1 MSGKGPGADLSI
13 LPWLSA
19 AAFATGCGM
28 RLLDPLLPMVAGEFG
43 TTVGA
48 ASAMIAAFALAYG
61 AGQVVVG
68 PVGDRQ
74 GKLRVA
80 WLALMLYGLCTAAC
94 ALATGL
100 GTMVALRALTG
111 AVAGAIIPL
120 SIAWISDNVPYQD
133 RQAML
138 GRFLTGMV
146 LAQLLAGPVSG
157 VVGEHAGWR
166 ASFLVLGTLALAIG
180 VLLAIRLGAALWQRP
195 PQAEGG
201 RGIAGYYTI
210 LRRRTGRLLLLATFV
225 DGFCLFGGAF
235 PFIGAYLIERFHLS
249 AGEAGFVV
257 AGFGIGA
264 FAYTRLARRLIA
276 RFGERGSI
284 LIGGVA
290 LCLLLG
296 GMALAPVFGETAG
309 WWVVAGLQM
318 LIGLAFFTFHGVLQT
333 RATEA
338 LPEARAT
345 AVSAFAMAL
354 FFGQSIG
361 SLIFGQVIAA
371 AGYGAGLGLAAAI
384 VLALAVWIRA
394 ALLRPAAG

>member
-1 MSGKGPGADLSI
+1 MSRPADLSI

-19 AAFATGCGM
+19 AAFAAGCGM
-28 RLLDPLLPMVAGEFG
+28 RLLDPLLPMVAGDFG

-74 GKLRVA
+74 GKLRVI

-94 ALATGL
+94 ALAWNL
-100 GTMVALRALTG
+100 GAMVALRVVTG
-111 AVAGAIIPL
+111 AVAGAIIPV
-120 SIAWISDNVPYQD
+120 SIAWIGDNVPYQD

-157 VVGEHAGWR
+157 VVGEHFGWR
-166 ASFLVLGTLALAIG
+166 ASFLALGAMALAIG
-180 VLLAIRLGAALWQRP
+180 LPLAARLGSALWQKP
-195 PQAEGG
+195 PAAEGG
-201 RGIAGYYTI
+201 GGLAGYYAI
-210 LRRRTGRLLLLATFV
+210 LRRRAGRRLLAAAFI

-249 AGEAGFVV
+249 PGEAGFVV

-264 FAYTRLARRLIA
+264 FAYTRLARRLIG
-276 RFGERGSI
+276 RFGERGLI

-290 LCLLLG
+290 LFVLLG
-296 GMALAPVFGETAG
+296 GMALAPT
-309 WWVVAGLQM
+309 WWIVAGLQM
-318 LIGLAFFTFHGVLQT
+318 LAGLAFFAFHGVLQT

-361 SLIFGQVIAA
+361 SLAFGLVIGV
-371 AGYGAGLGLAAAI
+371 AGYSAALGLAALI
-384 VLALAVWIRA
+384 TLALALWTRA
-394 ALLRPAAG
+394 VLLRKPAM